1 MCDHSIRQAFTILT
15 ILLFTLISQPGCRSL
30 SNRSNPSPLPIS
42 LQQSDSSGNAEWRR
56 ARQLDRQGNPAS
68 VDHYYTATRQFWQEA
83 NELSPGNNRFANSF
97 GQYNA
102 CLAELLNAARRYKRL
117 DPSRGL
123 IIHQAGITQTI
134 PVLHHGFSW
143 EAEDFQTLAPV
154 PQWGHS
160 LIQRYYF
167 CGGVGVPLV
176 VERKR
181 QHALPLEAR
190 FFPKTSSFATTA
202 VLRFENK
209 STGPLSSTIEEESP
223 VLEFYNPLAQRC
235 IHSWGTSLPLAV
247 DLTAP
252 LTHAL
257 RDTPRTYMAGFVTPG
272 QPETIAHLQFYEPYQ
287 PGKIPLVIIHGL
299 FSDPQSWADMVND
312 LRASPGFAN
321 RYQIWVYRYPTGQG
335 FLQSAATLR
344 QELIAA
350 RQYLCPDGTDPA
362 MDQMIL
368 VGHSMGGLISKLQVT
383 YSDEHIWKRVANRPL
398 EEILTTEVIRTRL
411 AETCYFDPLPFVKRV
426 VFIATPH
433 CGSLRSSQLFGRG
446 ASQLVR
452 PSQEQASMH
461 EQLIQDNPDAFSP
474 LIQRRFPTS
483 IDLLSSRSPLL
494 NAMRKMKVS
503 DDVKLHSIIGIF
515 TPVSLDGPSDGI
527 VSVESATH
535 PGCVSNLTVGAA
547 HGQVHR
553 NLKTS
558 VEVLRILETHWQSTA
573 IHVEEP
579 AASLDSTPLRLAPSE
594 EVTSS
599 P

>member
-1 MCDHSIRQAFTILT
+1 MCDISFRQAFTILT
-15 ILLFTLISQPGCRSL
+15 TFLFILISQSGCRSL
-30 SNRSNPSPLPIS
+30 SNRFNPSPLPIS
-42 LQQSDSSGNAEWRR
+42 LRQDSSGDATWRR
-56 ARQLDRQGNPAS
+56 ARQLDRQGNPVS
-68 VDHYYTATRQFWQEA
+68 VDYYYAATRKYWQEA
-83 NELSPGNNRFANSF
+83 NELNQGIDHSDNAF

-102 CLAELLNAARRYKRL
+102 CLGELLNAAERYKRL
-117 DPSRGL
+117 DPARGL

-134 PVLHHGFSW
+134 PILHHGFAW
-143 EAEDFQTLAPV
+143 EPEDFQTLAPV
-154 PQWGHS
+154 PRWGHS

-190 FFPKTSSFATTA
+190 FFPKSSAFAATA

-209 STGPLSSTIEEESP
+209 ATGALSSAMEEESP
-223 VLEFYNPLAQRC
+223 VLEFYNPLAQRR
-235 IHSWGTSLPLAV
+235 IDSWGNKLPLAV

-272 QPETIAHLQFYEPYQ
+272 QPDTTAHLQFYEPYQ

-312 LRASPGFAN
+312 LRASPGFAD

-344 QELIAA
+344 QELLAA
-350 RQYLCPDGTDPA
+350 RQNLCPEGSDPA
-362 MDQMIL
+362 LDQMIL

-383 YSDEHIWKRVANRPL
+383 YSDERIWEKVADRPL
-398 EEILTTEVIRTRL
+398 EAILTSEATRARL

-452 PSQEQASMH
+452 PSPDQAQMH
-461 EQLIQDNPDAFSP
+461 EQLIEDNPDAFSP

-494 NAMRKMKVS
+494 DAMRKMEVAN
-503 DDVKLHSIIGIF
+503 DVKLHSIIGIF

-527 VSVESATH
+527 VSVESASH
-535 PGCVSNLTVGAA
+535 PNCASNMTVGAA

-553 NLKTS
+553 QLKTS
-558 VEVLRILETHWQSTA
+558 AEVLRILEIHWQSTA
-573 IHVEEP
+573 IHVEESTD
-579 AASLDSTPLRLAPSE
+579 ASGSTPLVLAPYE

>member
-1 MCDHSIRQAFTILT
+1 MCDLSIRQVFTILT
-15 ILLFTLISQPGCRSL
+15 VLLLTLISQPGCRSFAY
-30 SNRSNPSPLPIS
+30 RSTRSTLPIS
-42 LQQSDSSGNAEWRR
+42 LSQLDSSGDATWRR
-56 ARQLDRQGNPAS
+56 ARKLDRQGNPAS
-68 VDHYYTATRQFWQEA
+68 VDHYYAATRQYWQEA
-83 NELSPGNNRFANSF
+83 NAISPTADLSAIPLGK
-97 GQYNA
+97 YNA
-102 CLAELLNAARRYKRL
+102 CLAELLNAAGRYKRL

-123 IIHQAGITQTI
+123 IIHQAGISQTI
-134 PVLHHGFSW
+134 PVLHHGFAW
-143 EAEDFQTLAPV
+143 EPEDFQTLAPA
-154 PQWGHS
+154 PRWGHS

-190 FFPKTSSFATTA
+190 FFPKTSAFAATA
-202 VLRFENK
+202 ILRFENK
-209 STGPLSSTIEEESP
+209 VTGALSSTIEEESP
-223 VLEFYNPLAQRC
+223 VLEFYNPLVQRR
-235 IHSWGTSLPLAV
+235 IDSWGNTLPLAV

-272 QPETIAHLQFYEPYQ
+272 QPATTAHLQFYEPYQ

-312 LRASPGFAN
+312 LRASPGFAD

-344 QELIAA
+344 QELLAA
-350 RQYLCPDGTDPA
+350 RQHLCPDGSDPA
-362 MDQMIL
+362 LDQLVL

-383 YSDEHIWKRVANRPL
+383 YSDERIWEKVANRPL
-398 EEILTTEVIRTRL
+398 ESIHTSEATRARL

-446 ASQLVR
+446 ASQLVH
-452 PSQEQASMH
+452 PSTEQAQMH
-461 EQLIQDNPDAFSP
+461 EQLIEDNPDSFAP
-474 LIQRRFPTS
+474 QIQRRFPTS
-483 IDLLSSRSPLL
+483 IDMLSSRSPLL
-494 NAMRKMKVS
+494 DAMREMKIAE
-503 DDVKLHSIIGIF
+503 DVKLHSIIGIF
-515 TPVSLDGPSDGI
+515 TPLSLDGPSDGI
-527 VSVESATH
+527 VSVHSAVH
-535 PGCVSNLTVGAA
+535 PNCVSKMTVGAA

-553 NLKTS
+553 QQKTS
-558 VEVLRILETHWQSTA
+558 AEILRILEQHRQSTA
-573 IHVEEP
+573 IHIDES
-579 AASLDSTPLRLAPSE
+579 AAAEAPSPSRLAPLE